1 MTSRPVTGRAV
12 FVVAV
17 AAFGVVVAAN
27 LVLAAFAIGT
37 FPGLETR
44 NSYVASQRFE
54 ADRAAQ
60 KALGWTVDASVA
72 NGALRLAIADRD
84 GDPVNPAKISAT
96 IGRATHV
103 AEDVALAFVFDGVA
117 LAAPVDLAPGNWNLR
132 FVATAANGA
141 EFRRRV
147 PILIK

>member
-1 MTSRPVTGRAV
+1 MTGRPVTGRAV

-27 LVLAAFAIGT
+27 LVLAVFAVGT

-60 KALGWTVDASVA
+60 KALGWTIDASVA
-72 NGALRLAIADRD
+72 NGMLRLAIADRD

-141 EFRRRV
+141 EYRRRV
-147 PILIK
+147 PILFK

>member
-1 MTSRPVTGRAV
+1 MTGRPVTGRAV
-12 FVVAV
+12 LVVAV

-27 LVLAAFAIGT
+27 LVLAVFAIGT

-72 NGALRLAIADRD
+72 NGALRLAIADHD

-103 AEDVALAFVFDGVA
+103 AEDVAPAFVFDGVA
-117 LAAPVDLAPGNWNLR
+117 LVAPVDLAPGNWNLR
-132 FVATAANGA
+132 FVATAANGV
-141 EFRRRV
+141 EFRRRMQ
-147 PILIK
+147 ILVK